1 MPESSFTV
9 MGTSRLGIEP
19 RCHACGAGASL
30 WFSWRHAHERR
41 SQEDLRRISPFEC
54 WRALRRGKLYKC
66 SVCDEV
72 WHLDEDAERMTH
84 VESKRLPL
92 VLDWSREAIAL
103 PAAMSGL
110 VQQIGPTPPDV
121 YGNGSERRVTPCA
134 VTTHSG
140 ERFDKAVI
148 CVQRHAPVEGGL
160 RFRLGSEI
168 AEITESPF
176 ALHRLVREASSRAH
190 EVRMGFSPTLIEMPD
205 GRRFVMN
212 GTTHFFVAPG
222 YAASDARAV
231 AGSYF
236 SEPLSPSFVETPNDV
251 IYFVVD
257 GDPGWVAELPEITKT
272 NSSPKGWLRKLLGSY
287 SIRRH

>member
-1 MPESSFTV
+1 M
-9 MGTSRLGIEP
+9 MGTSRLGVEP
-19 RCHACGAGASL
+19 CCQACGAGASL

-41 SQEDLRRISPFEC
+41 SPEDLRRISSFAYL
-54 WRALRRGKLYKC
+54 RTLRRGSLYKC

-72 WHLDEDAERMTH
+72 WHLDEDTERMTH
-84 VESKRLPL
+84 VASERLPL
-92 VLDWSREAIAL
+92 VLTWSREASVL

-110 VQQIGPTPPDV
+110 VQQIGPTPPDI
-121 YGNGSERRVTPCA
+121 YGNGSECRVTPCA

-148 CVQRHAPVEGGL
+148 CVQRDAPVEDGL

-168 AEITESPF
+168 ADITESPF
-176 ALHRLVREASSRAH
+176 SLPRLVREASSRAH

-222 YAASDARAV
+222 YAASDARTV

-236 SEPLSPSFVETPNDV
+236 SETTPPSLVEMPNDV

-257 GDPGWVAELPEITKT
+257 GDPGWVPEPPKTTKT
-272 NSSPKGWLRKLLGSY
+272 NSSLMGWLKKLLG
-287 SIRRH
+287 